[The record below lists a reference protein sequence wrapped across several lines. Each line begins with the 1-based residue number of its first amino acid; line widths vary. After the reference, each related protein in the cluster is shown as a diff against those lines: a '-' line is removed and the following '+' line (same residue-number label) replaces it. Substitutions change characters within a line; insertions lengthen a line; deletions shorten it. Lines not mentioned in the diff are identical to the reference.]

1 MTPWTVAC
9 QTLLS
14 MGFSWQEYWSGLPC
28 LPPRDL
34 PDPEIK
40 LASHVSPALQADSLP
55 IELPGKPTGLFPMT
69 LDIKHSLLLSNY
81 DRALKTQFL
90 TKNIFYSILSLQFPK
105 STQFLG
111 KQNLK

>member
-14 MGFSWQEYWSGLPC
+14 MGFSWQEYWSGLPFPS
-28 LPPRDL
+28 LGDIPHPG
-34 PDPEIK
+34 IK
-40 LASHVSPALQADSLP
+40 PGYPVFQADSLP